1 MARKIYKRVGI
12 RKDKN
17 LGDLS
22 NTTDALNNLIDTLV
36 DDARSTFV
44 SEDLDAL
51 RTMSSQRLT
60 HSVYSRIIGSKT
72 TFTNQNGINLE
83 YLPRITYQN
92 QFDQF
97 KVFAGDPFVDGG
109 NGLTAKY
116 FDYTD
121 VLENSIDIF
130 SGFPIKVDNFWEA
143 GNFIFTDKL
152 IPELTTVNGGVEWEG
167 YFIPT
172 STGAHTFNIDSSG
185 CFTFDFESSL
195 VSAGSSVSVGFNVQ
209 QNAAATANTI
219 TFTAASYP
227 TITFTSSSLGSTS
240 RMINYDV
247 DYTVKGTGG
256 FQILESGS
264 RIGLDDSGGTGIK
277 DYDYNDLSINASRGS
292 FFFRDNTFYYRLS
305 SYDEISRIGLS
316 TVVSASGTVGANAF
330 TLSSTPNVRYV
341 AIGQTVSGTGI
352 ATGALV
358 NGIDRSTGVISLT
371 PPTGEPYV
379 VKSTFS
385 GNVTFRKNL
394 GDSTSISYTTP
405 VLVEYQKYPIRFRY
419 FIPSASDATNVER
432 YINFDVR
439 YPTDS
444 VFSNLSYTKLYSLD
458 YPFNVGTGVFPVFVS
473 GSILSGG
480 GTIGGSTN
488 PNNYVRVSTSK
499 RFDVRYQPKAS
510 ISDITK
516 ASTTATVTSGRNT
529 MSISNTSN
537 IEVGNYVYGSGIANG
552 TRVDEIRIN
561 SSIVLNKNV
570 DPILTATSDALSSN
584 LRVALPLNSEFE
596 ISNKTASFTGSPNAT
611 TVVNYSAGG
620 TITIENTV
628 SKFYGFSARKPIE
641 IPQVNVFKESHI
653 DVNTGSGTQIGTGNY
668 CIEAWIYTEDFNFGG
683 QPNINF
689 CFPRSRNGG
698 VTDLAV
704 GFVPYILIQSN
715 TIRVLTPSDGFICQT
730 GGVLSANRWHHIA
743 VTRSSSTVRIFVDGI
758 LQTSGSDSSNYYGY
772 EYWFFASIRN
782 FTTGFYFQDVR
793 VYAGA
798 AKYTSNF
805 TPPSSMFQYIS
816 TTATGT
822 YRFMDHR
829 GFVKQ
834 ANGNASSGTITLNSG
849 DTTSLAKDM
858 IVFAPGF
865 QQFTKIQSIS
875 SSKILTITPS
885 QSVGAG
891 TTFYFYYSKGLVN
904 NGLTEFCIPAETK
917 CMLITA
923 DTPAGSTVIPVTDST
938 GVGNGWSVQ
947 GFQFASG
954 TTVSGAPTSATSI
967 TISTPTTSNL
977 VSGANFTVSS
987 ASGDRTLCCPPTD
1000 TSPPFNPT
1008 LEGLETTSVAP
1019 NLRLESGNL
1028 SFDALKAVISEANIT
1043 SYSSTNTSKSRLSI
1057 QTPSGTFKIL
1067 CS

>member
-44 SEDLDAL
+44 SEDLNAL

-60 HSVYSRIIGSKT
+60 NGVYSTIIGSKT
-72 TFTNQNGINLE
+72 TYTNQNGINLE

-116 FDYTD
+116 FDYTN
-121 VLENSIDIF
+121 VFENTIDIF

-143 GNFIFTDKL
+143 GNFSFTDKL

-172 STGAHTFNIDSSG
+172 STGQHTFSINSSG
-185 CFTFDFESSL
+185 CFTFDFEPSVISS
-195 VSAGSSVSVGFNVQ
+195 GSSVSIGFNVQ
-209 QNAAATANTI
+209 QNAAATTNTI
-219 TFTAASYP
+219 SFSAPSYP
-227 TITFTSSSLGSTS
+227 TVTFSPSSLGSTS
-240 RMINYDV
+240 RMIYYDV
-247 DYTVKGTGG
+247 DYTVQGTGG

-264 RIGLDDSGGTGIK
+264 KIGLDDSGGTGTK
-277 DYDYNDLSINASRGS
+277 DYDYDDLTVLASRGS
-292 FFFRDNTFYYRLS
+292 FFFRNNTFYYRLS

-316 TVVSASGTVGANAF
+316 TSIPASGTVGANSL
-330 TLSSTPNVRYV
+330 TISSTSNVKYV

-358 NGIDRSTGVISLT
+358 NAINRTTGVISLT
-371 PPTGEPYV
+371 PPTGEPFS
-379 VKSTFS
+379 VKTTFS
-385 GNVTFRKNL
+385 NNIVFRKNL

-405 VLVEYQKYPIRFRY
+405 VLVAYQKYPIRFRY

-432 YINFDVR
+432 YINFDIL
-439 YPTDS
+439 YPGDS
-444 VFSNLSYTKLYSLD
+444 SFSNLSYTKLYSLD
-458 YPFNVGTGVFPVFVS
+458 YPFNDGVGKFPVYVS

-488 PNNYVRVSTSK
+488 SNNYVRVSTNK
-499 RFDVRYQPKAS
+499 RFDVRYQPKTS

-516 ASTTATVTSGRNT
+516 ASTTATVTSSRNT
-529 MSISNTSN
+529 MTISNTSN
-537 IEVGNYVYGSGIANG
+537 IEIGNYVYGNGIANG

-570 DPILTATSDALSSN
+570 DLILTATSDALSSN
-584 LRVALPLNSEFE
+584 LRVALPLNSEFG
-596 ISNKTASFTGSPNAT
+596 ITDRTSSFTGSPNST
-611 TVVNYSAGG
+611 TVLNYSGGG
-620 TITIENTV
+620 TITIESAQ

-641 IPQVNVFKESHI
+641 LPQVNVFKESHI

-668 CIEAWIYTEDFNFGG
+668 CIEGWIYTENFNFGDR
-683 QPNINF
+683 F
-689 CFPRSRNGG
+689 EMDFLFPRSRNGS
-698 VTDLAV
+698 VTDIAI
-704 GFVPYILIQSN
+704 GFVPYIQILSN
-715 TIRVLTPSDGFICQT
+715 AIRVLTPSGSFVCQT
-730 GGVLSANRWHHIA
+730 GGALSANRWHHIA
-743 VTRSSSTVRIFVDGI
+743 VTRSGSTVRIFVDGI
-758 LQTSGSDSSNYYGY
+758 LQTSGSDGSNYYGY
-772 EYWFFASIRN
+772 EYWLFSSIRN
-782 FTTGFYFQDVR
+782 FSAGFYFQDVR
-793 VYAGA
+793 IYAGA

-816 TTATGT
+816 TTVTGT

-834 ANGNASSGTITLNSG
+834 AIGESSSGTITLNSG
-849 DTTSLAKDM
+849 DTTSLTKDM
-858 IVFAPGF
+858 IVYAPGF
-865 QQFTKIQSIS
+865 QQFTRIQTIP
-875 SSKILTITPS
+875 SSKTLTITPS

-891 TTFYFYYSKGLVN
+891 TTFYFYYSKGLIN
-904 NGLTEFCIPAETK
+904 NGLTEYCIPAETK

-923 DTPAGSTVIPVTDST
+923 DTPAGSTIIPVTDST

-967 TISTPTTSNL
+967 RISTPTTSNL

-1008 LEGLETTSVAP
+1008 LEGLETTSAAP
-1019 NLRLESGNL
+1019 NLRLESGNI
-1028 SFDALKAVISEANIT
+1028 SFDSLKAVISESNIT
-1043 SYSSTNTSKSRLSI
+1043 SYTSTDKSRARLSI
-1057 QTPSGTFKIL
+1057 TTPSGTFKIL